1 MQVWNSDKKPVAHDV
16 YFVVTDFSKF
26 KKGTINGEPNAFT
39 MTFSSQHIDENGNVK
54 TDFTTKSRYAA
65 LGITDLNFTNSK
77 EKGNNFS
84 VIYINSNSDPYKK
97 VGNSKESQLH
107 LAETIYHELK
117 AHVVPKIESISLKA
131 DESQEHYNY
140 HGSYSHNSPRKE
152 VITPNTQL
160 SLV

>member
-65 LGITDLNFTNSK
+65 PTVL
-77 EKGNNFS
+77 
-84 VIYINSNSDPYKK
+84 
-97 VGNSKESQLH
+97 
-107 LAETIYHELK
+107 
-117 AHVVPKIESISLKA
+117 SLKRSKSVS
-131 DESQEHYNY
+131 D
-140 HGSYSHNSPRKE
+140 
-152 VITPNTQL
+152 
-160 SLV
+160 